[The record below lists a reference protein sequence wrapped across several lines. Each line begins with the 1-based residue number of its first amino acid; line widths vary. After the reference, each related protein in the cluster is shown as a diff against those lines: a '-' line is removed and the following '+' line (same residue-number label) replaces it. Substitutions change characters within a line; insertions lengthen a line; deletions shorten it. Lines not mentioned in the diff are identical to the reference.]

1 MKEKGF
7 NNSNI
12 KFFQKIHV
20 QNSAL
25 NILLLIMF
33 IAFAVYTL
41 QSMFRIKDNAV
52 NFLGLSSDTL
62 ITLGDMKSDVNTVV
76 VDMTQLTST
85 CESNDTSDGIK
96 KRIASNYRLEIESLY
111 NKLSKQ
117 EEYLVENELW
127 SMFEPGKAAS
137 QDAFS
142 KIHQYFADVF
152 TALDYVEAGNYS
164 DFLKLIDNEY
174 ANDLTAAQTSIA
186 VMEDDVIIVVGRVT
200 PALENQVTKGSIIAY
215 ILTGVVCVLIVLSLL
230 FTRFTVS
237 SKITGITNEIGE
249 IVYDIEHEQG
259 DLSKRITVKTG
270 NELSLIVSGF
280 NSFMDTLQN
289 IIAKVKDGTI
299 VLEKTA
305 SDVSQRINVV
315 SDNII
320 NTSSAMEE
328 LTATMETVSGTAT
341 SLNQRMD
348 SVSLASD
355 GIRDQA
361 RSGLNTANEIKKSAA
376 SIHEETLA
384 RKKDATK
391 KVEQL
396 SAILQQSVRDSEK
409 VSQINDLTATIMD
422 IASETNLLSLNAS
435 IEAARAGES
444 GRGFTV
450 VAQEI
455 GILADNS
462 HETAENIQEI
472 SSEVTKAVRA
482 LSENAT
488 QIMEFINDTVLSDYD
503 TFGKIGDDYMETS
516 QTISDMVSTFTDK
529 ADMLSDTM
537 TMMIT
542 DINAISESINES
554 SEAISVSAGNTQDIV
569 DEISE
574 ISIAVQGNNDVS
586 DDLTASVA
594 MFS

>member
-237 SKITGITNEIGE
+237 SKITCITNEIGE

>member
-7 NNSNI
+7 NNRNI